1 MRWKESGPS
10 GEPFRF
16 CIMGQALADAPFAVK
31 ASGYA
36 SKTFQSVTHDILS
49 GLVDNVATHCH
60 FVMVT

>member
-1 MRWKESGPS
+1 
-10 GEPFRF
+10 
-16 CIMGQALADAPFAVK
+16 MGQALADAPFAVK